1 MMSDSS
7 SGTRSL
13 VAHERVGA
21 LSAYLNAHSVEHK
34 IVEHD
39 AAFTAAS
46 EAHAAAIPPD
56 QAAKTVVL
64 QDCGAYLLALVP
76 ASQRLDL
83 HKLRDLLGAS
93 KSLRLAS
100 EDEIAT
106 HFAQYELGALPPVGD
121 AVFAGEVVD
130 RRLTALDRV
139 LCAAGDHHHSVI
151 VSPAEIVRLTGAK
164 VSDICED

>member
-1 MMSDSS
+1 MSDASA
-7 SGTRSL
+7 GARAL
-13 VAHERVGA
+13 VAHEGVDA
-21 LSAYLNAHSVEHK
+21 LSAYLKAHSVEHE
-34 IVEHD
+34 IVAH
-39 AAFTAAS
+39 AVAFTAAS
-46 EAHAAAIPPD
+46 EARAAAVAPE

-64 QDCGAYLLALVP
+64 QDGGAYLLALVP
-76 ASQRLDL
+76 ASERLDL

-100 EDEIAT
+100 EQEIAT
-106 HFAQYELGALPPVGD
+106 HFAQFELGSLPPVGD

-164 VSDICED
+164 VADICED

>member
-1 MMSDSS
+1 MSDASA
-7 SGTRSL
+7 GARAL
-13 VAHERVGA
+13 VAHEGAGA
-21 LSAYLNAHSVEHK
+21 LSAYLKAHSVEHE

-46 EAHAAAIPPD
+46 EARAADVAPD
-56 QAAKTVVL
+56 HAAKTVVL
-64 QDCGAYLLALVP
+64 QDGGAYLLALVP
-76 ASQRLDL
+76 ASERLDL

-100 EDEIAT
+100 EHEIAT
-106 HFAQYELGALPPVGD
+106 HFTQFELGSVPPVGD
-121 AVFAGEVVD
+121 VVFAGEVVD

-139 LCAAGDHHHSVI
+139 LCATGDHRHSVI
-151 VSPAEIVRLTGAK
+151 VCPAEIVRLAGAK